1 MSFEEWL
8 SQQDGVIEVDCG
20 CVTTEAFYHWMRVA
34 YEAGNSPVIPGAEQ
48 RIADAVELLKKA
60 APAMLADNSGPDG
73 PLAGRLKSPVIPD
86 GWQVEAEKLAEM
98 HGMSFVLF
106 RHGEAPQCAD
116 PTKVVISFTDKGLG
130 YDSLPA
136 APQEEK

>member
-34 YEAGNSPVIPGAEQ
+34 YEAGNSPVIPE
-48 RIADAVELLKKA
+48 
-60 APAMLADNSGPDG
+60 
-73 PLAGRLKSPVIPD
+73 

-98 HGMSFVLF
+98 HGMSFVIF
-106 RHGEAPQCAD
+106 RNGQQPECAD
-116 PTKVVISFTDKGLG
+116 PTRLAISFTSEDENRIRERR
-130 YDSLPA
+130 
-136 APQEEK
+136 EEARREMSMGARITSHRFIPKVR